1 MAMDPTLEA
10 VKNNMR
16 DMQKTFGQMNGVLGT
31 YDQKL
36 VQVLGQHEN
45 DFIYAYKTHMY
56 KIERE
61 LKHLKLK
68 SKEQDAKLTQDVRII
83 GLQDQLQWYQ
93 HEFESLMS
101 VKGKNDE

>member
-1 MAMDPTLEA
+1 MDPTLEA
-10 VKNNMR
+10 VKKNVS
-16 DMQKTFGQMNGVLGT
+16 DMKTTYAQMNGVLNT
-31 YDQKL
+31 YDEKL

-61 LKHLKLK
+61 LKHLKQK

-83 GLQDQLQWYQ
+83 GLQ
-93 HEFESLMS
+93 E
-101 VKGKNDE
+101 

>member
-1 MAMDPTLEA
+1 MGMDPLLEA
-10 VKNNMR
+10 VKKNVG
-16 DMQKTFGQMNGVLGT
+16 DMKNTYNQMQTVLGT

-61 LKHLKLK
+61 LKHLKQK
-68 SKEQDAKLTQDVRII
+68 SKE
-83 GLQDQLQWYQ
+83 
-93 HEFESLMS
+93 
-101 VKGKNDE
+101 

>member
-1 MAMDPTLEA
+1 MGMDPLLEA
-10 VKNNMR
+10 VKKNVV
-16 DMQKTFGQMNGVLGT
+16 DMKNTYGMMQTVLGT

-61 LKHLKLK
+61 LKHLK
-68 SKEQDAKLTQDVRII
+68 
-83 GLQDQLQWYQ
+83 
-93 HEFESLMS
+93 
-101 VKGKNDE
+101 

>member
-1 MAMDPTLEA
+1 MGMDPLLEA
-10 VKNNMR
+10 VKKNVHEMKGTYTQ
-16 DMQKTFGQMNGVLGT
+16 MQSVLGT

-61 LKHLKLK
+61 LKHLK
-68 SKEQDAKLTQDVRII
+68 
-83 GLQDQLQWYQ
+83 
-93 HEFESLMS
+93 
-101 VKGKNDE
+101 

>member
-1 MAMDPTLEA
+1 MGMDPLLEA
-10 VKNNMR
+10 VKKNVN
-16 DMQKTFGQMNGVLGT
+16 DMKGTYTQMQGVLGT

-61 LKHLKLK
+61 LKHLK
-68 SKEQDAKLTQDVRII
+68 
-83 GLQDQLQWYQ
+83 
-93 HEFESLMS
+93 
-101 VKGKNDE
+101 

>member
-1 MAMDPTLEA
+1 MGMDPVLEA
-10 VKNNMR
+10 VKKNML
-16 DMQKTFGQMNGVLGT
+16 DMKNTYGSMQGVLAS

-61 LKHLKLK
+61 LKHLKQK
-68 SKEQDAKLTQDVRII
+68 SKE
-83 GLQDQLQWYQ
+83 
-93 HEFESLMS
+93 
-101 VKGKNDE
+101 